1 MMEVGRLCV
10 KIAGRDAGMSCLI
23 VDILKDNFRDR
34 MEKEDWMLVIEL
46 KKLLDIK

>member
-23 VDILKDNFRDR
+23 VDILKDNFAKILGEMPIFYRP
-34 MEKEDWMLVIEL
+34 K
-46 KKLLDIK
+46 IKYQK